1 MTGHTEVVTKHSL
14 HGENVFLK
22 RTFWVHAFGYMKRD
36 IVAAFQSVYIG
47 VNIMLAVLLGITLFL
62 LEFPLIGKLAFF
74 ASCGLLLFLLIAY
87 PILTPVIFGVVVSA
101 FFPEKEMGKF
111 FWPMT
116 LSVIV
121 FIGYTLFLLV

>member
-1 MTGHTEVVTKHSL
+1 MTNHTEVVTKHSQL
-14 HGENVFLK
+14 GENLFLS
-22 RTFWVHAFGYMKRD
+22 RSFWARVVGHMKRD
-36 IVAAFQSVYIG
+36 VVAAFQSVYIG
-47 VNIMLAVLLGITLFL
+47 VNIMLAILLGIALFL
-62 LEFPLIGKLAFF
+62 LEFPLIGKVAFF
-74 ASCGLLLFLLIAY
+74 ATCGLLLFLLIAY